1 MIRKH
6 IFQIKYPKY
15 KYMNA
20 LHLFP
25 LHDSPWQCCS
35 SETSSETF
43 SCPVATS
50 SKDKH
55 CNFSSASFISSIY
68 SYVGYNKST
77 HFACNVGI
85 CKSTPYH
92 VNMNVAHRLSEIWDN
107 PACVHNFI
115 IFDKS
120 NLIPGSPTVCPQSKP
135 EHSQRRIYT
144 DYNQANHS
152 QTFFLRWH
160 SYIIYLQLDNI
171 EATYFI
177 HVRLY
182 DITMNRTS

>member
-144 DYNQANHS
+144 DYKQANHS
-152 QTFFLRWH
+152 RTFYLNH
-160 SYIIYLQLDNI
+160 SIRI
-171 EATYFI
+171 EI
-177 HVRLY
+177 SLEK
-182 DITMNRTS
+182 